1 MPDPVDPDRL
11 PAARVTRAAGEAV
24 LLALA
29 FLSPWPFGAVEPPY
43 ELALS
48 AGVLLLAAL
57 WAAHAALSGRFRFRL
72 DVVSACLGGLVVWS
86 AVQLVPLP
94 EAVVGLV
101 SPERLEWHRTLL
113 PDVSEVIPGEPGP
126 VPRPTV
132 LPLTVDP
139 SATRTFLARVLGLL
153 VVYAAARNWLAT
165 RASFPRLAWGAAA
178 TGAALA
184 VLALAQLVTAQRGTV
199 YWTIPVDGVGPFGP
213 FICRNHY
220 PDYAALCAGLALG
233 LLWPR
238 RSATKPAELG
248 DWLLTPRGLG
258 LAAAAAGT
266 LASIPFSLSRGG
278 VLAVLAAAAGT
289 WLLARAGGRGRGA
302 LVVVGVVAAGGV
314 ALAAYFGTAAV
325 ERRLGTLGTGEAAAS
340 RLPLW
345 RDALKLVPGAWLTGT
360 GGGTFGSVEP
370 TVRTAVSPA
379 TEYANAHND
388 YLEALVEGGV
398 VRLALTVALA
408 AGGLVVVGRGYLRR
422 RDRSVGP
429 WLLGAWFGLAVVAAH
444 AVGDFAVH
452 IPAVAVLAAA
462 VAGYAVAAATDREF
476 APRDRGERRQSEQAG
491 HGQGQARSVPAPVP
505 DSLSRR
511 LAASPLFPLLA
522 SLAAAGAALG
532 VALDARDR
540 DKAERLR
547 LAGLRAYWD
556 PWASDGL
563 EQRAARMA
571 ERAAVRPDDPAA
583 LFDAAAARI
592 EIAVAET
599 WVPGAGLA
607 GGAAGYSAAP
617 DRIPPAVA
625 EQELYPALRYLRA
638 ARAADPLLPRPHARL
653 GVYAGYFAA
662 SEPAAVHFARAKR
675 LLPSD
680 PDVWYASGREALA
693 RGDAEAAWADW
704 KHSLALSPLHLRPIL
719 RAARAK
725 LPAADIRARLLPDD
739 PALLWAAAD
748 ELFPDREARAADRR
762 PFLEA
767 VVRADGPGRAVDQ
780 LVAVAEA
787 DAELGRADEAAAAW
801 RRAVEAGPNR
811 ADVRERF
818 ARWLEA
824 EERYD
829 EAIDQLEWLRQRHS
843 GGGPLQDRL
852 DAARHGYKLH
862 RDIYGE

>member
-11 PAARVTRAAGEAV
+11 PAARLTRAAGEAV

-29 FLSPWPFGAVEPPY
+29 FLSPWPFGGVEPPY

-94 EAVVGLV
+94 EAVVGVV
-101 SPERLEWHRTLL
+101 SPERLGWHRTLL
-113 PDVSEVIPGEPGP
+113 PAVSEVIPGEPGP

-139 SATRTFLARVLGLL
+139 SATRTFLARVLDLL

-165 RASFPRLAWGAAA
+165 RASFPRLAWGAAV

-220 PDYAALCAGLALG
+220 PDYAALCAGLGLG
-233 LLWPR
+233 LLGPR
-238 RSATKPAELG
+238 RSATKPAALA

-258 LAAAAAGT
+258 LAAAAAGA
-266 LASIPFSLSRGG
+266 LASVPFSLSRGG

-302 LVVVGVVAAGGV
+302 LAVAGVVLAVGV

-408 AGGLVVVGRGYLRR
+408 AGVLVVVGRGYLRR

-444 AVGDFAVH
+444 ALGDFAVH

-462 VAGYAVAAATDREF
+462 VAGYAMAAATDRGF
-476 APRDRGERRQSEQAG
+476 APRGRSEGEKGRGEERETKTGAG
-491 HGQGQARSVPAPVP
+491 LVS
-505 DSLSRR
+505 
-511 LAASPLFPLLA
+511 ASPLLPFSVRPILFSLLV
-522 SLAAAGAALG
+522 AAAALG

-540 DKAERLR
+540 EKAERLR

-556 PWASDGL
+556 PRASDGP

-583 LFDAAAARI
+583 LFDAAAALI

-625 EQELYPALRYLRA
+625 ERELYLALRYLRA

-662 SEPAAVHFARAKR
+662 SDPAAVHFARAKR

-680 PDVWYASGREALA
+680 PDIWYASGREALA

-704 KHSLALSPLHLRPIL
+704 EHSLALSPLHLRPIL

-725 LPAADIRARLLPDD
+725 LPADDIRARLLPDD
-739 PALLWAAAD
+739 PAVLWAAAD

-767 VVRADGPGRAVDQ
+767 VVRADRPGLTVDQ

-801 RRAVEAGPNR
+801 RRAVAAGPNR

-829 EAIDQLEWLRQRHS
+829 EAIDQLEWLRQRQP